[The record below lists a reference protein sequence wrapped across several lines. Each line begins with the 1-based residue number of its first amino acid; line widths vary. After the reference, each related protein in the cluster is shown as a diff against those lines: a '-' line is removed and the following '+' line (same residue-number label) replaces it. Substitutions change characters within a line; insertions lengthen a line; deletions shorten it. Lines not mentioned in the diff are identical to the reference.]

1 MINKTAPMTLVA
13 MMLVASMLV
22 AVTMTPPAAQAQT
35 NSEPGTTWP
44 INNYGPRPSD
54 NAILKW
60 NEELLQAIRTH
71 PAQTGPTITARALG
85 VLHTAT
91 YDAWAAYDAVAKGT
105 RLGGTLRRPA
115 AERTLANKNKAIS
128 FAAYRVLTD
137 LFPPAQ
143 HPNIGQVDFAGQ
155 MRELGYDPN
164 DTSTDTTTP
173 QGIGNVVAKA
183 VLDFRHQDG
192 ANQLGDRPGGTP
204 DPSRRYADY
213 TGYTPVNQWNQINNP
228 WRWQPLCHL
237 TAAGV
242 ANGMPPTPSD
252 GNCSAPNYTIQR
264 AATPQWARV
273 TPFALISPLQYRVL
287 GPPKNPD
294 GSYSTAE
301 IQTALDDTANL
312 TDVEKA
318 KAEYW
323 ADGPQTEF
331 PPGHE
336 AVFAQALSRKRNH
349 TLDTDVKLFFI
360 LGNAM
365 LDASIAS
372 WAWKYHYDYVRPIT
386 AIRAHKRGQMVNSW
400 LGPNK
405 GFGMVP
411 GERWMP
417 YQQLNVVTP
426 PFPEYVS
433 GHSTFSGAA
442 ASVLATFNGGDTFGA
457 SVTIPKGSSRFESNT
472 PATDVTLSWPTFSHA
487 SDEAG
492 MSRRWGGIHFQSGD
506 YHGRTLGRQ
515 VAQFVYSRAQN
526 YIQGKT
532 SG

>member
-1 MINKTAPMTLVA
+1 MIHKTAAALVSMA
-13 MMLVASMLV
+13 LVISMV
-22 AVTMTPPAAQAQT
+22 AALATAPQARAQT
-35 NSEPGTTWP
+35 GGEPGTTWP
-44 INNYGPRPSD
+44 INNYGPRAGD
-54 NAILKW
+54 NVVLKW
-60 NEELLQAIRTH
+60 NEELLQAIRLH

-105 RLGGTLRRPA
+105 RLGSTLRRPQ

-128 FAAYRVLTD
+128 FAAYRVLVD
-137 LFPPAQ
+137 LFPAAQ
-143 HPNIGQVDFAGQ
+143 HPRMNEVDLAQQ
-155 MRELGYDPN
+155 MVELGYDPN

-183 VLDFRHQDG
+183 VLDFRHHDG
-192 ANQLGDRPGGTP
+192 SNQLGDEPARTTP

-213 TGYTPVNQWNQINNP
+213 TGYTPVNQWNAINDP
-228 WRWQPLCHL
+228 WRWQPLCTL
-237 TAAGV
+237 TATGV
-242 ANGMPPTPSD
+242 SNGMPPTPSE
-252 GNCSAPNYTIQR
+252 GSCSAPNYTIQR
-264 AATPQWARV
+264 AATPQWSKV

-287 GPPKNPD
+287 GPPKNPN
-294 GSYSTAE
+294 GTYSTAE
-301 IQTALDDTANL
+301 IETALADTANL

-349 TLDTDVKLFFI
+349 NLDTDVKLFFI

-365 LDASIAS
+365 LDASIAA
-372 WAWKYHYDYVRPIT
+372 WAWKYHYDFVRPIT
-386 AIRAHKRGQMVNSW
+386 AIRAQKRTQMVNSW
-400 LGPNK
+400 LGPNR

-411 GERWMP
+411 GAQWMP
-417 YQQLNVVTP
+417 YQQLTVVTP

-457 SVTIPKGSSRFESNT
+457 SVTIPRGSSKFESNT
-472 PATDVTLSWPTFSHA
+472 PSTDVTLTWPTFSHA

-492 MSRRWGGIHFQSGD
+492 MSRRWGGIHFKSGD
-506 YHGRTLGRQ
+506 FHGRGLGRQ

-526 YIQGKT
+526 YIQGRT